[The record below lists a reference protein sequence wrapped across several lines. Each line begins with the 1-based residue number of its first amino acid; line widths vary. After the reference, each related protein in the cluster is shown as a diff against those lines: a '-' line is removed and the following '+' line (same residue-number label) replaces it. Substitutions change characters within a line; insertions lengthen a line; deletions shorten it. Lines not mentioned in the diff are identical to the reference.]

1 MQNGITFK
9 ANKIYIPSK
18 GPASLNV
25 EDLTYRT
32 WENSEHKQIKENI
45 LFLLLVFEVPNKI
58 LKFQYHQQNK
68 NISHQL
74 SSMVQQSKT
83 PQN

>member
-18 GPASLNV
+18 GPAGLSV

-32 WENSEHKQIKENI
+32 WENSEYKQIKENI
-45 LFLLLVFEVPNKI
+45 LFLPLVF
-58 LKFQYHQQNK
+58 
-68 NISHQL
+68 
-74 SSMVQQSKT
+74 
-83 PQN
+83 

>member
-32 WENSEHKQIKENI
+32 WENSEYKQIKYFV
-45 LFLLLVFEVPNKI
+45 LAVSLRGP
-58 LKFQYHQQNK
+58 
-68 NISHQL
+68 
-74 SSMVQQSKT
+74 
-83 PQN
+83 